1 LYLADLLG
9 DSELLQHFQES
20 KKHQQQQQQRP
31 QLQQQDEQP
40 HSQQAEQQQAEQQQQ
55 QQQQHAVPRRAVAPP
70 APIWQAWASQYAT
83 AALNQPTAAAT
94 AGNATVSA
102 SIAAPTAASAWYMQ
116 HQQQY
121 QQQQQQL
128 GVLRGFNPGSKGNS
142 SSSSSTVAQ
151 KQGSSFDKY
160 AAAVLQGL
168 PPEDEAVQLAHMA
181 AVHGYSLSDVL
192 QQQQQ
197 QYASRAG
204 AGHLATSASGI
215 TVTADGVTA
224 HRVKDPRSGRLS
236 VAAGSNGGS
245 SGGAAELYGDM
256 ARWCDPA
263 SLERMLLKRRQ
274 QHEQQQQQGLERGG
288 VGGAAKRTRS

>member
-1 LYLADLLG
+1 
-9 DSELLQHFQES
+9 
-20 KKHQQQQQQRP
+20 
-31 QLQQQDEQP
+31 
-40 HSQQAEQQQAEQQQQ
+40 
-55 QQQQHAVPRRAVAPP
+55 
-70 APIWQAWASQYAT
+70 
-83 AALNQPTAAAT
+83 
-94 AGNATVSA
+94 
-102 SIAAPTAASAWYMQ
+102 MQ

-128 GVLRGFNPGSKGNS
+128 GVMGGPAASNKGS
-142 SSSSSTVAQ
+142 SSGRSSAAAQ

-197 QYASRAG
+197 YGSRAG
-204 AGHLATSASGI
+204 VAGNAGNPATSASGI
-215 TVTADGVTA
+215 SVTADAVSA
-224 HRVKDPRSGRLS
+224 YLVKDPRSGRLS

-245 SGGAAELYGDM
+245 SAAELYGDM

-263 SLERMLLKRRQ
+263 ALERMLHKRR
-274 QHEQQQQQGLERGG
+274 QQQQGLLGG
-288 VGGAAKRTRS
+288 SGGAAKRTRP